1 MSYYYYICDTISV
14 YRVLV
19 MYKSHRHTNKHL
31 KLCNELVK
39 ADVQLTWCKGTLI
52 AFGFEHTNEIKT
64 HSSKVRQKSTLTV
77 SHICEI
83 QSPRCSKNAEACL
96 VWHLLRAICGQSKP
110 LSAPW
115 TQLSA
120 GDGSREQLS
129 QKQEWPL
136 ASWQPCRHQWTSGS
150 GTSFAG
156 KKERERQRESEGA
169 AGRKGGGYWTL
180 LSSPFKPSKHL
191 HRFRASLFWR
201 PRKHKLEG

>member
-1 MSYYYYICDTISV
+1 MIYYYYFCDTISV

-52 AFGFEHTNEIKT
+52 AFSSERTNKIKA

-83 QSPRCSKNAEACL
+83 QSPRCSKNAQACL

-136 ASWQPCRHQWTSGS
+136 ASWQPCRRELAGAEHLLQGRRSGRDRGRARGS
-150 GTSFAG
+150 W
-156 KKERERQRESEGA
+156 KER
-169 AGRKGGGYWTL
+169 GRL
-180 LSSPFKPSKHL
+180 LDFAFL
-191 HRFRASLFWR
+191 AF
-201 PRKHKLEG
+201 